1 MKFIL
6 EYLRDQREL
15 MKRRQAALMADQVK
29 GLLSDKELETLKG
42 VSQRIVH
49 YSDAHAILLH
59 AMEGG
64 PKPTKDARW

>member
-1 MKFIL
+1 
-6 EYLRDQREL
+6 
-15 MKRRQAALMADQVK
+15 MADQVK

-49 YSDAHAILLH
+49 YSDAHAILLQ